1 MNVIIID
8 EEGTHLLIGRG
19 DRFAVVE
26 RRNNRVYN
34 CHDGKRNSIPLADLS
49 TITKILDQRDWTDQ
63 ATAQAT
69 FDKVRTRWTELSQHM
84 R

>member
-1 MNVIIID
+1 MNVIIV
-8 EEGTHLLIGRG
+8 EEQGTHLLISRG

-34 CHDGKRNSIPLADLS
+34 CHDGKRDSIPLADLS
-49 TITKILDQRDWTDQ
+49 IITKILDQRDWTDQ

>member
-1 MNVIIID
+1 LNVIIV
-8 EEGTHLLIGRG
+8 EEQGTHLLIGHG

-26 RRNNRVYN
+26 RRNNRLYN
-34 CHDGKRNSIPLADLS
+34 CHDGKRDSIPLADLS
-49 TITKILDQRDWTDQ
+49 LITKILDQRDWADQ

>member
-1 MNVIIID
+1 MNVIIIG

-34 CHDGKRNSIPLADLS
+34 CHGGQWDSIPLADLS
-49 TITKILDQRDWTDQ
+49 TVTKILDQRDWTDQ

-69 FDKVRTRWTELSQHM
+69 FDQVRTRWTELSQHM

>member
-1 MNVIIID
+1 MNVIIV
-8 EEGTHLLIGRG
+8 EEQGTHLLIGCS

-26 RRNNRVYN
+26 RRNNRVYT
-34 CHDGKRNSIPLADLS
+34 CHDGGRDSIPLADLS
-49 TITKILDQRDWTDQ
+49 DVTKILDQRDWTDQ

-69 FDKVRTRWTELSQHM
+69 FDKVHMRWTELSEHM

>member
-1 MNVIIID
+1 MNVIIVD
-8 EEGTHLLIGRG
+8 EQGTHLLIGCG

-26 RRNNRVYN
+26 RRNNRLYN
-34 CHDGKRNSIPLADLS
+34 CHDGKRDSIPLTDLS
-49 TITKILDQRDWTDQ
+49 MITKILDQHDWTDQ
-63 ATAQAT
+63 ATSQAT

>member
-1 MNVIIID
+1 MNVIIV
-8 EEGTHLLIGRG
+8 EEQGTHLLIGRG

-26 RRNNRVYN
+26 RRNNRLYN
-34 CHDGKRNSIPLADLS
+34 CHGGKRGSIPLADLS
-49 TITKILDQRDWTDQ
+49 SITKILDQRDWIDQ

-69 FDKVRTRWTELSQHM
+69 FDEVRTRWTELSQHM